1 VSLARLPA
9 RWLSARAALTLMGA
23 ARGTQIISKM
33 ERILGVP
40 LRPKKK

>member
-1 VSLARLPA
+1 LRLRLPA
-9 RWLSARAALTLMGA
+9 SAAVQALTAVALA
-23 ARGTQIISKM
+23 LWLRAQIISKM